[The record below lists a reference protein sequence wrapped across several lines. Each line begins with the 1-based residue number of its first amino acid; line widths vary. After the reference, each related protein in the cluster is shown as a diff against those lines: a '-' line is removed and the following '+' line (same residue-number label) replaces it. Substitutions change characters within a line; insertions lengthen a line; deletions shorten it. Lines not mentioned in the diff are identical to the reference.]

1 MSDILS
7 LPNYYD
13 VARNISCLLK
23 TTLGPRSMLK
33 MILDNQGRVII
44 TNDGNCILREIDIK
58 SPIAKSLIELSNT
71 QDGEIGDGTTS
82 VVLIASELL
91 MTAKILLQKKLN
103 PNVIINCYLMALEEI
118 LVFLKEKISIIS
130 KNKGVQNSKRAVLTS
145 IGTKLTGRFSRLIC
159 ELSLKAVHIQKKT
172 SSTDFNV
179 LFKIEKIPAFNIERS
194 KIISGIILTKDVAH
208 SKMRRKISRPR
219 ILLLDCDIE
228 FKKGE
233 TKSNL
238 EISKVDQWRDLIKIE
253 EDYEIYL
260 CNLIKKFKPDLVLT
274 ERNVSDIALHYLYK
288 CNISVIRRIRKS
300 DNYRLSKV
308 IGAGI
313 VSSIEKIEENDI
325 GIAKNFSIKR
335 IGDENYSYI
344 IGFECTI
351 YKTILLFGPSRDIL
365 DEMERNLH
373 DGISV
378 AKISIQTPSLV
389 PGGGAVEL
397 AISNNLW
404 KKSSKHNNNNFFI
417 YKAIAES
424 IEIIPKILIEN
435 CGVSVIQRIIKLKG
449 LHEKGFFYFGVE
461 GRSGNIIDSRK
472 IGIFEVLET
481 KAHAYK
487 AAFENASMLLKIDK
501 IVKGM
506 SVI

>member
-1 MSDILS
+1 MGKFNLLMQETFIQS
-7 LPNYYD
+7 NFFE
-13 VARNISCLLK
+13 VANIISSLLK

-91 MTAKILLQKKLN
+91 MTAKILLQKLN

-260 CNLIKKFKPDLVLT
+260 
-274 ERNVSDIALHYLYK
+274 
-288 CNISVIRRIRKS
+288 
-300 DNYRLSKV
+300 
-308 IGAGI
+308 
-313 VSSIEKIEENDI
+313 
-325 GIAKNFSIKR
+325 
-335 IGDENYSYI
+335 
-344 IGFECTI
+344 
-351 YKTILLFGPSRDIL
+351 
-365 DEMERNLH
+365 
-373 DGISV
+373 
-378 AKISIQTPSLV
+378 
-389 PGGGAVEL
+389 
-397 AISNNLW
+397 
-404 KKSSKHNNNNFFI
+404 
-417 YKAIAES
+417 
-424 IEIIPKILIEN
+424 
-435 CGVSVIQRIIKLKG
+435 
-449 LHEKGFFYFGVE
+449 
-461 GRSGNIIDSRK
+461 
-472 IGIFEVLET
+472 
-481 KAHAYK
+481 
-487 AAFENASMLLKIDK
+487 
-501 IVKGM
+501 
-506 SVI
+506 